1 MYDYESEYNRRFN
14 GVTKVINNNIYLLS
28 NLKMMLKDEMER
40 NHPQKEMKLKVLNNR
55 IKKAELTLSK
65 YQNVKKFLRKGNKYD
80 MDKRIEYMHF
90 FPSKLREVMPNSN
103 LCFHGT
109 TIYGAEGIIN
119 SGEISSSVDRNGVAS
134 SYDTDNQ
141 VSVTVLKT
149 LETTIGGYAG
159 LEDAELP
166 AGCVFVVTPKD
177 EEDIKSA
184 KNSMMIKNV
193 NFKEDPSRLVAIL
206 TTEESAFLVRS
217 WCRNNGIDEKVV
229 LTYEQFLDKQKKLN
243 EMKDRG

>member
-1 MYDYESEYNRRFN
+1 
-14 GVTKVINNNIYLLS
+14 
-28 NLKMMLKDEMER
+28 
-40 NHPQKEMKLKVLNNR
+40 
-55 IKKAELTLSK
+55 
-65 YQNVKKFLRKGNKYD
+65 
-80 MDKRIEYMHF
+80 
-90 FPSKLREVMPNSN
+90 MPNSN

-149 LETTIGGYAG
+149 LETTIDGYAG

-229 LTYEQFLDKQKKLN
+229 LTYEQFLDKQKELN